1 MCFRFYVPLLL
12 LFCFILPTIIPVYF
26 WNETYVNA
34 FFTST
39 MLRYI
44 FTLNMTW
51 LVNSAAHIWGKRPYD
66 A

>member
-1 MCFRFYVPLLL
+1 MYGPLLL
-12 LFCFILPTIIPVYF
+12 LICFYIPTIIPVYT
-26 WNETYVNA
+26 WNESYRNA
-34 FFTST
+34 FFVAT

-51 LVNSAAHIWGKRPYD
+51 LVNSAAHIWGNRPYD